1 MDIRENLQTLGWRL
15 VKSFTTEGQEG
26 TKFPFHDL
34 NLSERAKR
42 YLSSFGAGLYLHQKK
57 AISYYL
63 EGKHVCL
70 TTRTAS
76 GKSAV
81 FYAAG
86 IHELDQNP
94 DAKIVAVYPTR
105 ALADEQQHRW
115 QSALK
120 TAGLE
125 GRVGRIDGS
134 VPVRQRLSIL
144 KESRVLVFTPDI
156 LHAWLLS
163 HLHESSVVDFLR
175 SISLFVADEVHTYT
189 GVFGSNAAFLFRR
202 MRHLMLLLDNRPRF
216 IGASATIS
224 HPNEHLEKLF
234 GLSFEVVG
242 ESDDTSPRYPLEIFL
257 VEPPHKA
264 DFLTEIVGL
273 LSQLSALDESRFI
286 TFVDSRKQVELLSSI
301 LARSKETTQE
311 ERRNEGEEPSD
322 GLIAEVLDSIKVLP
336 YRAGYEEE
344 DRRIIQDRLSVGDLK
359 GIISTS
365 GLELGIDIPHLN
377 TCVLIGTPPSATSL
391 HQRIGRVGRTG
402 KGYVI
407 VVNAGDA
414 HSEAVFANPDSF
426 LRRPLSESSLY
437 LENEYLQYVHAL
449 CLARLDGEHDQVV
462 ADKNAEFTSKVAW
475 PEGFLDLCKKERV
488 GQVPRRLQF
497 MKSEA
502 GDNPNHVYPL
512 RDIESQFKIKHRH
525 GPNEHPLGSLSYSQV
540 MREAYPGAV
549 YYYATQPYRVYK
561 VNVRAREVF
570 VRKEKRYTTQPLK
583 LPTLVFP
590 NLTEENVLHSF
601 AYGKMLVV
609 ECNLQIRELIRGIR
623 ERRGPNVVDYLY
635 PLSGEM
641 GITFGREYF
650 TRNYFTTGV
659 VITHPVLRVMRS
671 EVRVSLANLLYE
683 VFLFLVPFERQDVNY
698 ATDKYR
704 IEVAPYI
711 QKDDPFIA
719 IYDQTYGS
727 LRLTSRLME
736 EGIIPRLFSEAQSL
750 VEGLDYGET
759 KPELVEVLKV
769 LQRESFSKRQKVQ
782 FETHTEESAGARIK
796 VILPGS
802 VGLNLKRGN
811 EQFFVEDVKFTRE
824 GLRYRGIPETFVN
837 FNNKAVTFPF
847 VEDIVPI
854 PGVTKMGYYDEMTGE
869 VEPIESTTEIR
880 FVSPERRHRQ
890 IEAEKLKF
898 VLNSYFT
905 EPQLQTLSK
914 QIGID
919 YEALPGNSKT
929 EKVAALVAYC
939 KDKELTR
946 NLLEAAYHL
955 AMEIH
960 GT

>member
-1 MDIRENLQTLGWRL
+1 MNIQENLQSIGWEL
-15 VKSFTTEGQEG
+15 VKSFTTEGQKAV
-26 TKFPFHDL
+26 KFPFHDL
-34 NLSERAKR
+34 GLSTKAKR
-42 YLSSFGAGLYLHQKK
+42 YLSAFGDGLYLHQKK
-57 AISYYL
+57 ALGYYL

-86 IHELDQNP
+86 VNELDRDP
-94 DAKIVAVYPTR
+94 DAKIVAIYPTR
-105 ALADEQQHRW
+105 ALGDEQQHRW

-120 TAGLE
+120 EAGLE

-163 HLHESSVVDFLR
+163 HLHDSPVVDFLR
-175 SISLFVADEVHTYT
+175 SVSLFVADEVHTYT

-202 MRHLMLLLDNRPRF
+202 MRHLMLLLGNAPRF

-264 DFLTEIVGL
+264 DFLTEVVGL
-273 LSQLSALDESRFI
+273 LSQLAALDESRFI

-301 LARSKETTQE
+301 LARSAIQE
-311 ERRNEGEEPSD
+311 ERRSEGEESPG

-462 ADKNAEFTSKVAW
+462 ANKDTEFTSEVSW
-475 PEGFLDLCKKERV
+475 PKGFLELCKKERV

-512 RDIESQFKIKHRH
+512 RDVESQFKIKYRQ
-525 GPNEHPLGSLSYSQV
+525 GPLEHPLGSLSYSQV

-561 VNVRAREVF
+561 VNVRSREIF

-590 NLTEENVLHSF
+590 NLTDENLLRSF

-609 ECNLQIRELIRGIR
+609 ECNLQIRESIRGIR

-641 GITFGREYF
+641 GITFEREYF

-659 VITHPVLRVMRS
+659 VISHPVLRAMRS
-671 EVRVSLANLLYE
+671 EARISLANLLYE

-704 IEVAPYI
+704 IEVAPHI
-711 QKDDPFIA
+711 QKGDPFIA

-736 EGIIPRLFSEAQSL
+736 QGIIPRLFSEAQSL
-750 VEGLDYGET
+750 IEGLDYGET
-759 KPELVEVLKV
+759 KPELVEALKV
-769 LQRESFSKRQKVQ
+769 LKSEALGKQQRVQ
-782 FETHTEESAGARIK
+782 FETRTEESTGERIK

-802 VGLNLKRGN
+802 VGLNLRRGN
-811 EQFFVEDVKFTRE
+811 EKFFVEDVKFTPT
-824 GLRYRGIPETFVN
+824 GLRYQGVPETFVN
-837 FNNKAVTFPF
+837 YNNKPVAYPL

-854 PGVTKMGYYDEMTGE
+854 PGVTKMGYYDAITGE
-869 VEPIESTTEIR
+869 VEPVESTTMIR
-880 FVSPERRHRQ
+880 FVSPEQRRRR
-890 IEAEKLKF
+890 IESEKLKF
-898 VLNSYFT
+898 VLTSYFT
-905 EPQLQTLSK
+905 EMQLQTLSR
-914 QIGID
+914 QVGID
-919 YEALPGNSKT
+919 YESLPGSNKT

-955 AMEIH
+955 AMEVH